1 MHARNVI
8 PTAAAVLLA
17 LLWSAPGSA
26 QGNCGNIEFTEAIS
40 SQFPD
45 AEDACLGVVERDGKE
60 YARFEAKIVRVQ
72 GSRVEAQFKL
82 PNGEYGKTVAFT
94 PPSSARVRI
103 GGTTYRYRDLSPGQE
118 LDVYVPP
125 DRWEIAV
132 PQEPDFAT
140 AQTVEEVQL
149 TEPSETLAAALPST
163 AGRLPWLTAL
173 GVALLLVS
181 LGSGLSYR
189 LIRERK

>member
-1 MHARNVI
+1 MHARTSI
-8 PTAAAVLLA
+8 PTATAVLLA
-17 LLWSAPGSA
+17 LLWSAASFA

-45 AEDACLGVVERDGKE
+45 AKDACLGVVERDGKQ
-60 YARFEAKIVRVQ
+60 YAKFEARIVRVQ
-72 GSRVEAQFKL
+72 GSRVEAEFKL

-103 GGTTYRYRDLSPGQE
+103 AGTSYRYRDLSPGQE
-118 LDVYVPP
+118 LDVYLPP

-140 AQTVEEVQL
+140 AQAVEEVEL
-149 TEPSETLAAALPST
+149 TEPSETLAALPST
-163 AGRLPWLTAL
+163 AGRLPWATVL

-189 LIRERK
+189 LIRQRK